1 MARYPRE
8 GQTRAAPHPCATL
21 LGTGHP
27 PELEMELA
35 VLEEGQ
41 VSRGAGEVEALL
53 PAGPVLVASSAV
65 RRKKPCCRAPSGLM
79 RAAGSY
85 SCLLYTS
92 DAADDWLV
100 V

>member
-1 MARYPRE
+1 MSLEEPLE
-8 GQTRAAPHPCATL
+8 
-21 LGTGHP
+21 P

-65 RRKKPCCRAPSGLM
+65 RRKKPCCRAPRGLM

-85 SCLLYTS
+85 SSMRSTRSSCS
-92 DAADDWLV
+92 RRVPGPW
-100 V
+100 

>member
-1 MARYPRE
+1 MSLEEPLE
-8 GQTRAAPHPCATL
+8 
-21 LGTGHP
+21 P

-65 RRKKPCCRAPSGLM
+65 RRKKPC
-79 RAAGSY
+79 
-85 SCLLYTS
+85 
-92 DAADDWLV
+92 
-100 V
+100 

>member
-1 MARYPRE
+1 MSLEEPLE
-8 GQTRAAPHPCATL
+8 
-21 LGTGHP
+21 P

-65 RRKKPCCRAPSGLM
+65 RRKKPCCRAPSGLI

-85 SCLLYTS
+85 SNMRSTRS
-92 DAADDWLV
+92 WKRR
-100 V
+100 

>member
-1 MARYPRE
+1 MARSPGS
-8 GQTRAAPHPCATL
+8 GQTRAAPTRPTP

-85 SCLLYTS
+85 SSMRSTRS
-92 DAADDWLV
+92 WKRR
-100 V
+100 